1 MKQLQA
7 ENDQLALGLRGQRA
21 EVERLVEGLETV
33 VGDLE
38 GANEVMDGVVE
49 NDDMR
54 KDLREMEEEMRG
66 QGKERE
72 MKL

>member
-7 ENDQLALGLRGQRA
+7 ENERLAHGLQGQRG
-21 EVERLVEGLETV
+21 EVEKLVKGLETV
-33 VGDLE
+33 VRDLE

-49 NDDMR
+49 NGDMR
-54 KDLREMEEEMRG
+54 EGLREMEEELRG

-72 MKL
+72 IKL

>member
-1 MKQLQA
+1 MENEHLARGLQ
-7 ENDQLALGLRGQRA
+7 GQRG
-21 EVERLVEGLETV
+21 EVERLVEGLDSV
-33 VGDLE
+33 LRDLE

-49 NDDMR
+49 NGDLR
-54 KDLREMEEEMRG
+54 KDLREMGEELRG

>member
-1 MKQLQA
+1 M
-7 ENDQLALGLRGQRA
+7 
-21 EVERLVEGLETV
+21 EGLETV
-33 VGDLE
+33 VRDLE

-49 NDDMR
+49 NGDMR
-54 KDLREMEEEMRG
+54 TDLREMEEEMRG

>member
-7 ENDQLALGLRGQRA
+7 ENEHLARGLQGQRG

-33 VGDLE
+33 VRDLE

-49 NDDMR
+49 NGDLR
-54 KDLREMEEEMRG
+54 KDLKEMEEELRG
-66 QGKERE
+66 QGRERE